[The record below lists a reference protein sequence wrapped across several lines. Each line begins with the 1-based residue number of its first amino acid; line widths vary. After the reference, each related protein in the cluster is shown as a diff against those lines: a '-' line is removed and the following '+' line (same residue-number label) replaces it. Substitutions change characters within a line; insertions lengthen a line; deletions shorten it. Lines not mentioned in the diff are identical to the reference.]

1 MPADRKPT
9 LASLSFSVKMLTT
22 DGMMMNNVHQPSK
35 KMSKSNQ
42 PMARQAKIIPSA
54 MMATPQMIG
63 LAFFMVN
70 SPLFNSRY
78 IIPLMN

>member
-1 MPADRKPT
+1 
-9 LASLSFSVKMLTT
+9 
-22 DGMMMNNVHQPSK
+22 
-35 KMSKSNQ
+35 
-42 PMARQAKIIPSA
+42 MARQAKIIPSA

-78 IIPLMN
+78 IIPLLN